1 MDGHVVLGFFGF
13 DELEVSEVP
22 CECPTPEGDASED

>member
-22 CECPTPEGDASED
+22 GEGAAAEGDAAED